1 MKNHYFK
8 HIGIYLFKKKFLE
21 KFSKLKER
29 FLEKDQKLEQ
39 LRILENGYKIVAFKA
54 INTTK
59 GVDTKEDLNRVK
71 KFILAT

>member
-29 FLEKDQKLEQ
+29 FLENDQKLEQ

-54 INTTK
+54 RNSTK
-59 GVDTKEDLNRVK
+59 GVDTKEDLTSVK
-71 KFILAT
+71 KFFN